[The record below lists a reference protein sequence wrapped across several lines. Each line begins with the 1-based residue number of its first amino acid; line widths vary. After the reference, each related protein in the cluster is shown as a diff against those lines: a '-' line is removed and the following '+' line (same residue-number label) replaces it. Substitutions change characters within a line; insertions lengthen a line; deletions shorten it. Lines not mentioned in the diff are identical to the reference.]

1 MRISQ
6 LSTTAALALA
16 AAALSAC
23 VSSIDGPQSP
33 AFGEGLASV
42 RAQAVEVAVNDTPP
56 ETSGQVAAAAVERYK
71 TGHVKPV
78 EVYSTSTLGLPDGY
92 GGGSGGGSGG
102 GPE

>member
-42 RAQAVEVAVNDTPP
+42 QAQAVEVAASDVPP

-71 TGHVKPV
+71 TGKTRPV
-78 EVYSTSTLGLPDGY
+78 EVYSTSTLGLPGGGY
-92 GGGSGGGSGG
+92 GGGGSGG